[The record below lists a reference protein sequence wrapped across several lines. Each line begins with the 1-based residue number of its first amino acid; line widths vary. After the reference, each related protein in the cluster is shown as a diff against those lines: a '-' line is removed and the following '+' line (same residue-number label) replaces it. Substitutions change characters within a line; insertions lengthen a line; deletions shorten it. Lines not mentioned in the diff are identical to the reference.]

1 MFSVLLSSISLSN
14 LFNIDV
20 SSDNGE
26 SWTIADLYQ
35 PCVNDS
41 AHAWGW
47 CLWTARVTCHPG
59 VRIVS
64 RAGKVSVCM

>member
-1 MFSVLLSSISLSN
+1 ME
-14 LFNIDV
+14 IDV

-35 PCVNDS
+35 PCVNDA

-47 CLWTARVTCHPG
+47 CLWTAKVMCHPG

-64 RAGKVSVCM
+64 RAGKESYLQVNS